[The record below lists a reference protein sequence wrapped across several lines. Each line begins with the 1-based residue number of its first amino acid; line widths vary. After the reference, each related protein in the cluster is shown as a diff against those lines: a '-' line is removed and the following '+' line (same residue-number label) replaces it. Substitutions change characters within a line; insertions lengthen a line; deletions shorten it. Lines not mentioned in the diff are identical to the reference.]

1 MKKGTKKL
9 VGIVRNYT
17 EEAIFL
23 YFKDGTYC
31 RIDCDTDMTTDE
43 EAILH
48 YQKYGDIL
56 ERNQKISNA
65 VKNTTNRMKR

>member
-1 MKKGTKKL
+1 MKKGQKKL
-9 VGIVRNYT
+9 IGIVRNYT

-23 YFKDGTYC
+23 YFSDGTYC

-43 EAILH
+43 DAILQ

-56 ERNQKISNA
+56 ERNQKITNA
-65 VKNTTNRMKR
+65 VNKIKNIK